1 MRPVLFLTLL
11 LSSACAA
18 GGALAQQGSNWID
31 PPAKSGAAP
40 AGGERAKPVA
50 KAAPRFEVEPEA
62 RTRSRR
68 AAAPSPAP
76 ARRDM
81 HRQDRTRAA
90 EMRRARRAAI
100 HERAREERYGHTA
113 RIHRPTQPP
122 APPPAAN
129 LGRAE
134 PDPRFSD
141 WAVAAGRLS
150 LGYLDSVSAPNGV
163 MLSAAPRFYGS
174 TVRFHGRVMTT
185 NALLAEKQR
194 FAQRWP
200 ERRYEPHGEPRIACD
215 GASATC
221 LVRIVHDFTAASP
234 ARGARSQGVAELTLT
249 VSFAGG
255 APVIVSEASRVL
267 SRAGA

>member
-11 LSSACAA
+11 LSSACAT

-31 PPAKSGAAP
+31 PPAKSDAAP
-40 AGGERAKPVA
+40 AGSERTKPAAKS
-50 KAAPRFEVEPEA
+50 APRFEAEPEA
-62 RTRSRR
+62 GTRSRR
-68 AAAPSPAP
+68 AAAP

-100 HERAREERYGHTA
+100 RERARDEGHANTA
-113 RIHRPTQPP
+113 RMHRP

-129 LGRAE
+129 LARAE

-141 WAVAAGRLS
+141 WAVAARRLS

>member
-40 AGGERAKPVA
+40 AGGERAKPAA

-113 RIHRPTQPP
+113 RIHRPTPPP
-122 APPPAAN
+122 APSLA
-129 LGRAE
+129 RSE

-141 WAVAAGRLS
+141 WAVAARRLS

-234 ARGARSQGVAELTLT
+234 SRGARSQGVAELTLT

-267 SRAGA
+267 SRSGA